1 MLVFVFLN
9 QDPENVHERSERM
22 IFIFANFV
30 GNTIEQIHEL
40 PVIRFGCERRGQRA
54 ILVAKPLSL
63 FSPDSVSWRSP
74 FANMET
80 DLSLWRS
87 WRKH

>member
-9 QDPENVHERSERM
+9 QDRKNVHERSERM

-40 PVIRFGCERRGQRA
+40 PVIRFGVEALGRRA
-54 ILVAKPLSL
+54 ISVARPSSRFRVQRLTYYSFHL
-63 FSPDSVSWRSP
+63 PASY
-74 FANMET
+74 A
-80 DLSLWRS
+80 
-87 WRKH
+87 